1 LVELS
6 VVIPVYGCAQALGE
20 LHRRLGET
28 LSGLGVSYEIIFVDD
43 RGPDDSWTRL
53 EAIAERDPAVR
64 AIRLSR
70 NFGQQ
75 AAVTAGLEH
84 SRGNWTVIMDC
95 DLQDPPELIPEFYA
109 RAQEGNQIVYGHQR
123 REGASLWRRLASRTY
138 FRLLNTFAG
147 TSLDDR
153 AGSFCLL
160 SRQVVGEFLRFKDRR
175 RQYLLVLNW
184 LGFESTAVEYE
195 QSGRHSGSSAYT
207 LRSLL
212 SHTLDGIF
220 FQSTVLLRLV
230 IFVGFA
236 ISAAGVGVAIYVLVA
251 QFTGSF
257 LPGWSSL
264 AIFTLTIGGFI
275 ILSTGV
281 TGLYVGRMFEQV
293 RERPLFVVEK
303 EASR

>member
-1 LVELS
+1 MLDLS
-6 VVIPVYGCAQALGE
+6 VVIPFYGCASSLDALYG
-20 LHRRLGET
+20 RLTST
-28 LSGLGVSYEIIFVDD
+28 LSAMELEYEIVFVDD
-43 RGPDDSWTRL
+43 RSPDHAWPRL
-53 EAIAERDPAVR
+53 EELAANDQHVR

-84 SRGNWTVIMDC
+84 SRGRWTAIMDC

-109 RAQEGNQIVYGHQR
+109 RALDGNQIVYGYQR
-123 REGASLWRRLASRTY
+123 REGATRLRRLASRLY
-138 FRLLNTFAG
+138 FKLLNTFAD

-160 SRQVVGEFLRFKDRR
+160 SRQVVDEFLRFKDRR

-184 LGFESTAVEYE
+184 LGFESTAVEYSHE
-195 QSGRHSGSSAYT
+195 DRHSGSSSYT

-220 FQSTVLLRLV
+220 FQSTVLLRWV
-230 IFVGFA
+230 IYIGFGLSVLGIA
-236 ISAAGVGVAIYVLVA
+236 IAIYVLVA
-251 QFTGSF
+251 KLTGSL

-264 AIFTLTIGGFI
+264 AIFTLTIGGFVI
-275 ILSTGV
+275 VSTGI
-281 TGLYVGRMFEQV
+281 TGLYIGRVFEQV

-303 EASR
+303 EASQ